1 MSEKAVEYLSK
12 QIENINNKLKE
23 ISDDIHCVDI
33 EINTINDK
41 IILID
46 NNTDKTEDM
55 FISFGNEVFERN
67 QNELLK
73 SKIDDLLKQKE
84 IYQENYNQLSVKM
97 EEMQDV
103 INNNDIETMENVD
116 NNSDST
122 NILWLLEADR
132 KRISRDIHDTVVQNL
147 TALIH
152 KQEFAIQIADR
163 DLNRAKIE
171 MNNVKGIVKES
182 INELRNIIYQLRPM
196 ELDDLGFNEALMNLL
211 DKLDD
216 SHKDIIMHY
225 TIDCTD
231 DISHV
236 VCMSTLRIINELT
249 SNSFKHADCNNIYID
264 IATDDNKLTISY
276 KDDGCGFDFEQIGKV
291 KSNNTGYGI
300 RMLVERVNLL
310 RGSINYNKDEKEFVI
325 EIIIFEERE
334 NNMSVNILLAD
345 DHKMIREGLKQ
356 LLEMYD
362 DIKVVGEAG
371 DGFECLNLADK
382 THPDVILLDIN
393 MPNLDGLQV
402 LNIIKTQKMDC
413 KVIVLTI
420 HNEIEY
426 LIKAI
431 DFNCDGYILKD
442 SDFDTLKNAI
452 MTVYEG
458 QTYIEP
464 TLVPLLNVR
473 LAERDLMK
481 DKSKE
486 LTRREVEVLKMI
498 ASGSSN
504 KEIASTLSISERTV
518 KNHVSNIFKKINVSD
533 RTQAAVFAIKND
545 IIKLK

>member
-41 IILID
+41 ITLID

-67 QNELLK
+67 QNKLLK

-216 SHKDIIMHY
+216 SHKVLLC
-225 TIDCTD
+225 TI
-231 DISHV
+231 
-236 VCMSTLRIINELT
+236 
-249 SNSFKHADCNNIYID
+249 
-264 IATDDNKLTISY
+264 
-276 KDDGCGFDFEQIGKV
+276 Q
-291 KSNNTGYGI
+291 
-300 RMLVERVNLL
+300 
-310 RGSINYNKDEKEFVI
+310 
-325 EIIIFEERE
+325 
-334 NNMSVNILLAD
+334 
-345 DHKMIREGLKQ
+345 
-356 LLEMYD
+356 
-362 DIKVVGEAG
+362 
-371 DGFECLNLADK
+371 
-382 THPDVILLDIN
+382 
-393 MPNLDGLQV
+393 
-402 LNIIKTQKMDC
+402 
-413 KVIVLTI
+413 
-420 HNEIEY
+420 
-426 LIKAI
+426 
-431 DFNCDGYILKD
+431 
-442 SDFDTLKNAI
+442 
-452 MTVYEG
+452 
-458 QTYIEP
+458 
-464 TLVPLLNVR
+464 
-473 LAERDLMK
+473 
-481 DKSKE
+481 
-486 LTRREVEVLKMI
+486 
-498 ASGSSN
+498 
-504 KEIASTLSISERTV
+504 
-518 KNHVSNIFKKINVSD
+518 
-533 RTQAAVFAIKND
+533 
-545 IIKLK
+545 